1 MGFSRQEYWN
11 GLPSPSPGDLPD
23 PGIEPGSPELQADS
37 LPTELP
43 GKLVLIC
50 VDGVI
55 GKNLKLLRD
64 FKQEGCHS
72 HLGWKKALVIKG
84 HDVAWRMELGT
95 GDEVFPAQLVVVI

>member
-1 MGFSRQEYWN
+1 MDCSPLSMRFSRQEYWS

-23 PGIEPGSPELQADS
+23 PGIEPGSPTDLQADS

-50 VDGVI
+50 VDGI
-55 GKNLKLLRD
+55 TGKKLKLLWD

-72 HLGWKKALVIKG
+72 HLG
-84 HDVAWRMELGT
+84 
-95 GDEVFPAQLVVVI
+95 